1 MNIIRILSDW
11 FSRTFRINKT
21 NPINKIKIKNAS
33 LDLLDDTPYNKVK
46 PISIDEKRN
55 NRFYRDIQDIP
66 YQEYVN
72 KLKILK
78 ENLEGMPLWRAVVSL
93 YYDQKQDPS
102 KMIYSGDIITPEE
115 RKQRDEKIAAAI
127 KTVKARSTWMQPT
140 KTPEQTAQEKFQDD
154 FREWLREEKDVSMK
168 SATPELFVEF
178 LKEEKGITN
187 EMLDHIR
194 VSANWINGI
203 FVNHRDWDKEVKAV
217 QKFLAAK
224 HLTLG
229 KE

>member
-21 NPINKIKIKNAS
+21 NPINNIKIKNAS
-33 LDLLDDTPYNKVK
+33 FDLLDDTPYNKVK

-72 KLKILK
+72 KLNILK

-140 KTPEQTAQEKFQDD
+140 RTPEQTAQEKFQDD
-154 FREWLREEKDVSMK
+154 FREWLREEKDVLMK

-178 LKEEKGITN
+178 LKAEKGITN

-194 VSANWINGI
+194 VSAHWINGI